1 MNPSDPLQDALHAW
15 ANLAGGFTRGP
26 AAGSSPLD
34 ALLMQAHVASSGA
47 LLRSGQRATQSWL
60 TYTQEAAASTE
71 TSMQVEAAR
80 GHLRRLAEISADE
93 ARLIEQQMR
102 SLDEQLR
109 AQVAPVPGGTDP
121 VRRGEIKP

>member
-1 MNPSDPLQDALHAW
+1 MNPSDPLQDAISAW
-15 ANLAGGFTRGP
+15 ASLAGGLTRGP
-26 AAGSSPLD
+26 TPGSSPLD
-34 ALLMQAHVASSGA
+34 AVLMQAHVASSGA

-60 TYTQEAAASTE
+60 TYTQEAAAGSE
-71 TSMQVEAAR
+71 LSVQVEAAR

-93 ARLIEQQMR
+93 ARQIEQQMR

-121 VRRGEIKP
+121 VRRAQAKP